1 MLDVPN
7 WIIPASFGI
16 GMTGM
21 IVVWFLFIGF
31 IVLLSLGLLALWVI
45 AIIDLVQ
52 RKDDEFPNANESSK
66 TTWLVILLVSLAFNF
81 SGIAAII
88 YYFVV
93 MKKMPRNKK
102 AAIEK
107 KED

>member
-7 WIIPASFGI
+7 WIAPTSLGV

-21 IVVWFLFIGF
+21 LIVWFIFIAF
-31 IVLLSLGLLALWVI
+31 IILLSLGLFALWII

-52 RKDDEFPNANESSK
+52 RKDNEFPNASANSK
-66 TTWLVILLVSLAFNF
+66 TTWLVILLVSWAFNF

-93 MKKMPRNKK
+93 MKKMPRNKNT
-102 AAIEK
+102 AIEK